1 MGVAIL
7 ITIALYISL
16 RARLAKPMVISP
28 SDA

>member
-28 SDA
+28 NDA